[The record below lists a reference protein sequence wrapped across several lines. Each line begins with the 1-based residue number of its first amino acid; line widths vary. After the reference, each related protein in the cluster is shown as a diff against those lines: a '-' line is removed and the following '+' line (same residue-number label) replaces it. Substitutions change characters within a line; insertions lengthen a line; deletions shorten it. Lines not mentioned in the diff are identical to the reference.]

1 VSGPAPKNYVIHA
14 VGIAIV
20 IIIAMIFFLKSQWGH

>member
-1 VSGPAPKNYVIHA
+1 VSGPGPKTYTLHA

-20 IIIAMIFFLKSQWGH
+20 IIIAMIFFLRAQWGH

>member
-1 VSGPAPKNYVIHA
+1 MSGPSPKNYA
-14 VGIAIV
+14 FETMLIAIA